1 MNNIKDKHRSLDRES
16 EVNMYKENPIEMRL
30 RSEHQRKVERNRIRE
45 RDILQY
51 NNNAIK
57 MSKLKDIQNK
67 ERDKYYSKEFNDFV
81 ENQAITHKLNLTS
94 QQEKYETKRQY
105 NDFLVLRDR
114 TLHVK
119 NIIDKLIFK
128 YTENGENN
136 SNDMTELIQMQT
148 SIRK

>member
-1 MNNIKDKHRSLDRES
+1 
-16 EVNMYKENPIEMRL
+16 
-30 RSEHQRKVERNRIRE
+30 
-45 RDILQY
+45 
-51 NNNAIK
+51 